1 MYRSH
6 NVFRNVLRKLSFLVM
21 CFTTTYL
28 FMKQQA
34 LFVNMTERFQKCICH
49 EYSNNICKY
58 IYIYI
63 KCYTFIN
70 SKALSIWNIWYGWGG
85 HTRIYIIRKY
95 SMHYM
100 SIVFHD
106 YVYRNCFWNLF
117 ASIFSTSVET
127 NYLDRSIAARVL
139 VANCLSPFFGWELFI
154 CTGTSY
160 DNNNISYIYT
170 EYQ

>member
-1 MYRSH
+1 MCRSH
-6 NVFRNVLRKLSFLVM
+6 NVFRYVLRKLSLLVM

-34 LFVNMTERFQKCICH
+34 LFVNMTERFQKYICH
-49 EYSNNICKY
+49 EYSNKICKY
-58 IYIYI
+58 IYILSLI
-63 KCYTFIN
+63 HLWN
-70 SKALSIWNIWYGWGG
+70 SNALSIWNIWYGWDD

-106 YVYRNCFWNLF
+106 YVYRYYLWNLF

-127 NYLDRSIAARVL
+127 NYLDRSNAARVL
-139 VANCLSPFFGWELFI
+139 VANCLSPFFGRELFM

-160 DNNNISYIYT
+160 DNNNVSYIYT
-170 EYQ
+170 GYQ